1 MTSLRTAA
9 RHVSGKPPD
18 LATILCSLGALRI
31 KARLTSAKPQTAARK
46 RTSPEARVGP
56 QAEMMPA
63 ALFSHTAPWMSLA
76 PSITGPLYLKL
87 LFLRLRKKL

>member
-1 MTSLRTAA
+1 MYPGIADT
-9 RHVSGKPPD
+9 
-18 LATILCSLGALRI
+18 LCPTVIGRFG
-31 KARLTSAKPQTAARK
+31 
-46 RTSPEARVGP
+46 PE
-56 QAEMMPA
+56 AEMMPA

>member
-1 MTSLRTAA
+1 VVLLSRKNVLIQPSTRCLSWVITTDPARAAYHLMSALLR
-9 RHVSGKPPD
+9 K
-18 LATILCSLGALRI
+18 
-31 KARLTSAKPQTAARK
+31 
-46 RTSPEARVGP
+46 
-56 QAEMMPA
+56 PA

>member
-1 MTSLRTAA
+1 MSAIAQKAT
-9 RHVSGKPPD
+9 
-18 LATILCSLGALRI
+18 LACDRA
-31 KARLTSAKPQTAARK
+31 TSALPLKADIGCCSAH
-46 RTSPEARVGP
+46 VCNGP

-87 LFLRLRKKL
+87 PFLRLQKKLSVMSGPGPFARPS